1 MERTKLRAILFA
13 DLQQF
18 SRLTAAD
25 ELTTIDF
32 VTRCFALFQEL
43 CPDYG
48 GVFVKNTGDGVLI
61 LFDSALSAVDYA
73 MTMQERMREAG
84 AGTVSGR
91 FRIGLHMGEVRL
103 RGGDVFGHAVNLAAR
118 IESQAEAGGVCVT
131 EEVYQA
137 ARSNSGYGF
146 RFGGRAA
153 LKNMPEPVSIY
164 HVFVPEAGAEAR
176 PAAHLAIAVVDG
188 LALSTERGE
197 PVMLRS
203 RKAQALI
210 GYLALAG
217 RRQESLDRVA
227 ALIWPDRPLT
237 EARKALAGC
246 AALVD
251 RATAPGNAACVIRR
265 GGMIGL
271 DPTRT
276 DVDFAQVLDNLDKGK
291 IDSLLLDRADW
302 PRAILRGL
310 ETASPLFA
318 AWLEVARHSQRS
330 KVSAALEQML
340 DRFAPAEPVVRQA
353 ATALIL
359 LEPSHEGA
367 AQALIRHYMALGN
380 LPAAIGV
387 YDTLRKV
394 LRKRFR
400 LAPSPAT
407 AALLRPPASAVP
419 AAVPEPEPPPARRT
433 GAPRV
438 AVGPFRPHR
447 DALGA
452 AVSGFRADLIANLSK
467 FREFAIVETADDTD
481 TSGFDYLLTAV
492 SAGGGADV
500 ELFVTLAEP
509 AARRVIWSHA
519 FALSL
524 ADWTETQKRVVG
536 KIAASLHI
544 YLSQDRLARALQER
558 AGALDGYDAWLR
570 GEHLLT
576 RWTAAADDEATRLF
590 EYAIAKDP
598 NFAPALASLASV
610 YTSRHLVRPGARV
623 DPGGT
628 KRALELAQ
636 RAVATDPLDARNH
649 LVVGWAAAMAQR
661 FDQSE
666 VHYELSAELNPNS
679 PTTLVS
685 AALGLAFLGNGGEAH
700 RLVARATALT
710 PMLLDYQWS
719 HMAAVQVLAGAF
731 EPALRSA
738 ERSNDVILDTPGWRA
753 AALLALGRR
762 DEAAAALSALTE
774 AVAAVW
780 EGEAP
785 ATTAVVLDWFLGA
798 FPIRRDADRVPLE
811 ALRELV

>member
-25 ELTTIDF
+25 ELKTIDF
-32 VTRCFALFQEL
+32 VTRCFALFQDL

-73 MTMQERMREAG
+73 MAIQERMRQAG

-118 IESQAEAGGVCVT
+118 IESQAEPGGVCVT

-137 ARSNSGYGF
+137 ARGNSAHGF

-164 HVFVPEAGAEAR
+164 HVFVPQAGAATR
-176 PAAHLAIAVVDG
+176 TAAHLAVAVFDG
-188 LALSTERGE
+188 LALSTERGD
-197 PVMLRS
+197 PVPLRS
-203 RKAQALI
+203 RKAQALV

-217 RRQESLDRVA
+217 RRQESQDRVA
-227 ALIWPDRPLT
+227 ALIWPDRPLA

-251 RATAPGNAACVIRR
+251 RATAPGNAASVVRR

-271 DPTRT
+271 DLSRT
-276 DVDFAQVLDNLDKGK
+276 DVDLAQVLDNLDKGK
-291 IDSLLLDRADW
+291 IDTLLLDRADW

-330 KVSAALEQML
+330 KVSAALELML
-340 DRFAPAEPVVRQA
+340 DRFAPAEPALFQA
-353 ATALIL
+353 ASALIL

-367 AQALIRHYMALGN
+367 AQALIRHHMALGN
-380 LPAAIGV
+380 VSAAIAV
-387 YDTLRKV
+387 YETLRKV

-407 AALLRPPASAVP
+407 AALLRPPASAAPATPPVP
-419 AAVPEPEPPPARRT
+419 DPPPRRS

-447 DALGA
+447 DDLGA

-492 SAGGGADV
+492 SAGGDADV
-500 ELFVTLAEP
+500 EVFVTLAEP

-524 ADWTETQKRVVG
+524 ADWTETQKRLVG

-558 AGALDGYDAWLR
+558 AGTLDGYDAWLR

-576 RWTAAADDEATRLF
+576 RWTAEADDEATRLF
-590 EYAIAKDP
+590 EHAIAQDP
-598 NFAPALASLASV
+598 NFAPAKASLASV
-610 YTSRHLVRPGARV
+610 YTSRHLVRPGARL
-623 DPGGT
+623 DAAGS

-636 RAVATDPLDARNH
+636 RAVAADPLDARNH

-679 PTTLVS
+679 PSTLVS
-685 AALGLAFLGNGGEAH
+685 AALGLAFMGNGDEAR

-710 PMLLDYQWS
+710 PMFLDYQWS
-719 HMAAVQVLAGAF
+719 HMAAVQVLAGDY
-731 EPALRSA
+731 ETALRSA

-753 AALLALGRR
+753 AALLALRRR
-762 DEAAAALSALTE
+762 DEAAAALDALTA
-774 AVAAVW
+774 AVAEVW

-785 ATTAVVLDWFLGA
+785 ATRAVVLDWFLAA
-798 FPIRRDADRVPLE
+798 FPIRRDADRAPLE
-811 ALRELV
+811 ALRGLL

>member
-43 CPDYG
+43 CPEYG

-61 LFDSALSAVDYA
+61 LFDSALSAVEYA
-73 MTMQERMREAG
+73 MTMQVRMAEAG

-118 IESQAEAGGVCVT
+118 IESQAEPGGVCVT

-137 ARSNSGYGF
+137 ARSNSDYGF
-146 RFGGRAA
+146 HFGGRVA

-164 HVFVPEAGAEAR
+164 HVVAGEVGAQR
-176 PAAHLAIAVVDG
+176 RRQTSHLAVAVFDG
-188 LALSTERGE
+188 LTLATERGD
-197 PVMLRS
+197 PVTLRS

-217 RRQESLDRVA
+217 RRQESQDRVA
-227 ALIWPDRPLT
+227 ALIWPDRPLA

-246 AALVD
+246 AAAVD
-251 RATAPGNAACVIRR
+251 RATASGDAACVVRR

-271 DPTRT
+271 DPART
-276 DVDFAQVLDNLDKGK
+276 EIDLAQVIDNLDKGK

-330 KVSAALEQML
+330 KASAALEQML
-340 DRFAPAEPVVRQA
+340 ERFAPAEPAVRQA
-353 ATALIL
+353 ASALLL

-367 AQALIRHYMALGN
+367 AQALIRHHMALGN
-380 LPAAIGV
+380 APAAIAV
-387 YDTLRKV
+387 YEALRKV
-394 LRKRFR
+394 LRKRYR

-407 AALLRPPASAVP
+407 AALLRPAEAAPAMEEAP
-419 AAVPEPEPPPARRT
+419 APRRG

-438 AVGPFRPHR
+438 AVGAFKPHR
-447 DALGA
+447 DDLGA

-467 FREFAIVETADDTD
+467 FREFAIVETTEEADA
-481 TSGFDYLLTAV
+481 SGFDYLLTAV
-492 SAGGGADV
+492 SAGGEGEV

-509 AARRVIWSHA
+509 AARRVVWSHA

-524 ADWTETQKRVVG
+524 ADWTETQKRLVG
-536 KIAASLHI
+536 KIAASLQI
-544 YLSQDRLARALQER
+544 YLSQDRLARALQQR
-558 AGALDGYDAWLR
+558 GGALPAYDAWLR

-590 EYAIAKDP
+590 EHAIAEDP
-598 NFAPALASLASV
+598 NFAAAYASLASV
-610 YTSRHLVRPGARV
+610 HTSRHLVRPGARL
-623 DPGGT
+623 DPAGT
-628 KRALELAQ
+628 RRALELAQ
-636 RAVATDPLDARNH
+636 KAVAADPLDARNH

-685 AALGLAFLGNGGEAH
+685 AALGLAFMGNGAEAR
-700 RLVARATALT
+700 RLVTRATQLT
-710 PMLLDYQWS
+710 PMFLDYQWS
-719 HMAAVQVLAGAF
+719 HVAAVQVLGGDLEA
-731 EPALRSA
+731 ALRSA
-738 ERSNDVILDTPGWRA
+738 ERSNDVIRDTPGWRA

-762 DEAAAALSALTE
+762 EEAAAALSALCE
-774 AVAAVW
+774 AVAPVW

-785 ATTAVVLDWFLGA
+785 ATPATVLDWFLAA
-798 FPIRRDADRVPLE
+798 FPIRRPEDRAPLA
-811 ALRELV
+811 ALHTLL

>member
-32 VTRCFALFQEL
+32 VTRCFALFQDL
-43 CPDYG
+43 CPEYG

-73 MTMQERMREAG
+73 MTIQERMREAG

-164 HVFVPEAGAEAR
+164 HVFVPAEGAVPR
-176 PAAHLAIAVVDG
+176 TAAHLAVAVVDG
-188 LALSTERGE
+188 LALSTERGD

-217 RRQESLDRVA
+217 RRQESQDRVA
-227 ALIWPDRPLT
+227 ALIWPDRPLA

-251 RATAPGNAACVIRR
+251 RATAPGNAACVVRR

-276 DVDFAQVLDNLDKGK
+276 DVDLSLVLDNLDKGK

-353 ATALIL
+353 ASALLL

-367 AQALIRHYMALGN
+367 AQALIRHHMALGN
-380 LPAAIGV
+380 VSAAIGV
-387 YDTLRKV
+387 YETLRKV

-407 AALLRPPASAVP
+407 AALLRPPASATP
-419 AAVPEPEPPPARRT
+419 AAPPPEPEPPPRRT

-438 AVGPFRPHR
+438 AVGLFRPHR
-447 DALGA
+447 DDLGA

-467 FREFAIVETADDTD
+467 FREFAIAETADDAD

-492 SAGGGADV
+492 SAGGEADV
-500 ELFVTLAEP
+500 EVFVTLAEP

-524 ADWTETQKRVVG
+524 ADWTETQKRLVG

-544 YLSQDRLARALQER
+544 YLSQDRLARALQDR
-558 AGALDGYDAWLR
+558 AGTLDGYDAWLR

-590 EYAIAKDP
+590 EHAIAQDA
-598 NFAPALASLASV
+598 NFAPAYASLASV
-610 YTSRHLVRPGARV
+610 YTSRHLVRPGARL
-623 DPGGT
+623 DAAGT
-628 KRALELAQ
+628 RRALELAQ
-636 RAVATDPLDARNH
+636 RAVAADPLDARNH

-679 PTTLVS
+679 PSTLVS
-685 AALGLAFLGNGGEAH
+685 AALGLAFLGQGGEAR

-710 PMLLDYQWS
+710 PMFLDYQWS
-719 HMAAVQVLAGAF
+719 HMAAVQVLAGEF

-762 DEAAAALSALTE
+762 DEATAALAALTE
-774 AVAAVW
+774 AVTAVW
-780 EGEAP
+780 EGEVV
-785 ATTAVVLDWFLGA
+785 ATREVVLEWFLGA
-798 FPIRRDADRVPLE
+798 FPIRRDADRAPLE
-811 ALRELV
+811 ALRGLL